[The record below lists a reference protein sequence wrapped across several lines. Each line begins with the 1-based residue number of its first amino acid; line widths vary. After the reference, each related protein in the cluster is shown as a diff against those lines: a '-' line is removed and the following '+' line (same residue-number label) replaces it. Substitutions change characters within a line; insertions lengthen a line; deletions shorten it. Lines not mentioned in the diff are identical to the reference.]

1 MDKSNTLDILKNA
14 FVIEKKG
21 MSLYQKAM
29 ENAQDDD
36 IKTFFKDMVADEQE
50 HMHIIEKQFKAYT
63 NKGRFLPGEYDVK
76 PSSEPP
82 VDILSKKL
90 KEKISGAGFEAT
102 AITASIALEQRAV
115 DLYSKR
121 AESATDP
128 EEKKMYKWLAA
139 WEVTHL
145 KKLQKIDQMLTEEIW
160 FDKSFWPF

>member
-1 MDKSNTLDILKNA
+1 M
-14 FVIEKKG
+14 
-21 MSLYQKAM
+21 
-29 ENAQDDD
+29 
-36 IKTFFKDMVADEQE
+36 ADEQE

-63 NKGRFLPGEYDVK
+63 KEGHFLPGEYGEN
-76 PSSEPP
+76 PSSETAI
-82 VDILSKKL
+82 DILNKNL

-139 WEVTHL
+139 WETTHL
-145 KKLQKIDQMLTEEIW
+145 KKLHKIDQMLTEEIW
-160 FDKSFWPF
+160 LDKSFWPF